1 MPRCISAF
9 YSLEDIM
16 DRLLGR
22 KRYIAFYVGIPFA
35 IFAFF
40 GLTPILYNLYLSLFK
55 TNLLTDGE
63 FVGLKNYAQMLR
75 DQFFRKA
82 FVNNL
87 KFVVFNY
94 IAHMGIS
101 LLLASLLLL
110 P

>member
-1 MPRCISAF
+1 
-9 YSLEDIM
+9 M

-75 DQFFRKA
+75 DQFFRKS
-82 FVNNL
+82 
-87 KFVVFNY
+87 
-94 IAHMGIS
+94 IC
-101 LLLASLLLL
+101 
-110 P
+110 